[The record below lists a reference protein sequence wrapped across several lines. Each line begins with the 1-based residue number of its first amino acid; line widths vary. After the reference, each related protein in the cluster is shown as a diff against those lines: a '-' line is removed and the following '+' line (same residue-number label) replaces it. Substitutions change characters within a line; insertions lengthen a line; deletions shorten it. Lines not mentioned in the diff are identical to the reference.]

1 MVRRARP
8 SRWVAVSDEAA
19 RGPAIPRREV
29 HEGRQWAPFVIV
41 KAGVAA
47 ATTTKLL
54 KNATANAKTDPT
66 LCKTVTGPLTTLSTS
81 LGGVVSSLK
90 SGSLNTGALSGI
102 TGLLSTIKN
111 GASKAGVPVT
121 EQQITKRA
129 SPP

>member
-1 MVRRARP
+1 MNRHVVQPYQGGKFTKGA
-8 SRWVAVSDEAA
+8 S
-19 RGPAIPRREV
+19 
-29 HEGRQWAPFVIV
+29 GRTIAIV

-54 KNATANAKTDPT
+54 KNATANAKAKAKANPT